1 MKQKKKS
8 VEVWFIGRNYYVCN
22 PTPASPQVWY
32 SGTFYYYLGLTLWQS
47 LLIVG
52 LGHRPPLPPWL
63 KKTPQHLAP
72 RPHWERRNIP
82 GSLRRLL
89 GRSDG
94 SGLHPAVGSLG
105 VEDFRKFCPVET
117 AEIYIVGERHT
128 MHHGTCDND
137 HKGFPVLGRDV

>member
-63 KKTPQHLAP
+63 KKNTATSGTPAT
-72 RPHWERRNIP
+72 
-82 GSLRRLL
+82 L
-89 GRSDG
+89 G
-94 SGLHPAVGSLG
+94 
-105 VEDFRKFCPVET
+105 T
-117 AEIYIVGERHT
+117 AEHT
-128 MHHGTCDND
+128 RVFAEATWTE
-137 HKGFPVLGRDV
+137 